1 MTEIMVV
8 SSVLLWLA
16 VGFNLIL
23 TLALVR
29 RLNALDSTSQ
39 SRSTDPGKLAPAS
52 PGPEIGQSAPAFTA
66 QTLEGEQVTLN
77 TYIGGGCSAAFVFIS
92 TTCEPCREALPSYE
106 ALLPKARQA
115 GVELVLV
122 STSDPVQ
129 TAAFVDQF
137 NIRLPVLV
145 APMRDNPFMKD
156 YNFNATPSY
165 CLVDAQGKIQSAGYP
180 TFSWGEW
187 KALVDSWDQYGE
199 VDEGKND
206 ANKGEGESERHIA
219 GMALSERG

>member
-1 MTEIMVV
+1 MIEILAI
-8 SSVLLWLA
+8 SSVLLWLV

-39 SRSTDPGKLAPAS
+39 SRSTHPIKIAPAS
-52 PGPEIGQSAPAFTA
+52 LGPEIGQPAPAFTA
-66 QTLEGEQVTLN
+66 QTLEGEQVTLD
-77 TYIGGGCSAAFVFIS
+77 TYTGAGRSAAFVFIS

-115 GVELVLV
+115 GVDLVLV
-122 STSDPVQ
+122 STSDPIQ
-129 TAAFVDQF
+129 TAAFVEQF

-165 CLVDAQGKIQSAGYP
+165 CLVDTQGKIRSAGP
-180 TFSWGEW
+180 SHLHLGR
-187 KALVDSWDQYGE
+187 V
-199 VDEGKND
+199 
-206 ANKGEGESERHIA
+206 ESS
-219 GMALSERG
+219 G